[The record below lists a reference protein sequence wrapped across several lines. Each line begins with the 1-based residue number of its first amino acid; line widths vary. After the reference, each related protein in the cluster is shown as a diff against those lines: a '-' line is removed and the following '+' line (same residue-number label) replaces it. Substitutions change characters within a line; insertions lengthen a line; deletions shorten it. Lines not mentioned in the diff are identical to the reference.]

1 MYLFLYLNMRQKNY
15 TNTGFQE
22 KLLQKISKRER
33 IQITS
38 GKHQYISFSLIL
50 IYTLLFLSTISF
62 YLYRNGLTWE
72 LIIISAAMAF
82 LFYPLFVVC
91 RKMADIAVKGD
102 ILLINQI
109 FSPCKVTS
117 IKSVRAVRTRS
128 FLHLSV
134 TSLTYILDGS
144 KGKIILF
151 ERLRSKGNKPEEI
164 IKFIRNAA

>member
-1 MYLFLYLNMRQKNY
+1 MGYGDY
-15 TNTGFQE
+15 TNTGIQE

-38 GKHQYISFSLIL
+38 GKHQYVSFSLIL
-50 IYTLLFLSTISF
+50 FYAAFVLSTIFF
-62 YLYRNGLTWE
+62 YVYRNGITWK
-72 LIIISAAMAF
+72 LIFISAAFML
-82 LFYPLFVVC
+82 LFYPLYMIC

-102 ILLINQI
+102 ILLINQS

-128 FLHLSV
+128 FLHFSV

-144 KGKIILF
+144 KGNIILL
-151 ERLRSKGNKPEEI
+151 ERQRSSRSKPEEI

>member
-1 MYLFLYLNMRQKNY
+1 MGHKNY

-50 IYTLLFLSTISF
+50 FYVVIVLSTISF
-62 YLYRNGLTWE
+62 YLYRNGLTWK
-72 LIIISAAMAF
+72 LLFIAACMMI
-82 LFYPLFVVC
+82 LFYPLFLVC

-128 FLHLSV
+128 FFHLSI

-144 KGKIILF
+144 KGKVILF
-151 ERLRSKGNKPEEI
+151 ERLKSKGSKPEEI

>member
-1 MYLFLYLNMRQKNY
+1 MGYGNY
-15 TNTGFQE
+15 INAGVQE
-22 KLLQKISKRER
+22 KLLQKISRRER

-50 IYTLLFLSTISF
+50 FYATIVLSTIFF
-62 YLYRNGLTWE
+62 YVYRNGVTWK
-72 LIIISAAMAF
+72 LIALSAAMAIA
-82 LFYPLFVVC
+82 FYPLYLMC

-102 ILLINQI
+102 ILLINQ
-109 FSPCKVTS
+109 FFCPCKVTS

-128 FLHLSV
+128 FLRFSI

-151 ERLRSKGNKPEEI
+151 ERQRSKGSKPEEI